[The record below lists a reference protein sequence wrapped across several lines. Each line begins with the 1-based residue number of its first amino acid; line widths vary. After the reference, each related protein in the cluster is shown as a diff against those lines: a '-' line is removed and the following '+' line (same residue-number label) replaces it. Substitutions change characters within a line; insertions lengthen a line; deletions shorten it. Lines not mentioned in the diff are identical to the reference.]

1 MNHSP
6 YLDLPLFP
14 LAVALPRI
22 LQKVEA
28 ALALAG
34 PENRHRRA
42 PAARRQRAGR

>member
-6 YLDLPLFP
+6 DLDLPLFP

-22 LQKVEA
+22 PEKVEA

-34 PENRHRRA
+34 P
-42 PAARRQRAGR
+42 